1 MELFMNKGDDDSG
14 LPAHII
20 NTSIRS
26 VVYAIAIKIFKAIA
40 YSLMI
45 L

>member
-1 MELFMNKGDDDSG
+1 MELFMNTGSEGSDSSY
-14 LPAHII
+14 LLT
-20 NTSIRS
+20 TSVRS

-40 YSLMI
+40 YSLII